1 MKNCIYCNHS
11 NQDDALVC
19 ESCNKS
25 LNSPSEE
32 FFSKSDFLE
41 NQKVENSQDSNLL
54 LNKITT
60 SSFEW
65 LEKKELSYSR
75 LKKGDSFH
83 EYKIVLILHKGEL
96 SNTYLIQDKDGKQF
110 TLYIF
115 PFYFQF
121 DEELFFEPINEYQK
135 KIKKSLFIILDKGKE
150 NDYYYAITSFTEGR
164 SLSQIM
170 QAKKERNETFRL
182 KHAYTLVAQI
192 AMQLQPLHP
201 HFPHT
206 MIHPEHIVITKDG
219 DVFLIDFAFFLNI
232 SLANRIRESVTSGF
246 QDFIAPELNNPSKTT
261 QHLSDIYSLGI
272 LLYWLLTSRTPQED
286 FKLPKTQNDDMT
298 LALRIF
304 LEKAFSPDPI
314 NRFESIREFSDN
326 LKELLNDNPTAIT
339 QQEPELEELEEIEE
353 KDTPPSLNTPPQLTA
368 APPQFKKPPQ
378 FKPQSIKSKKL
389 DIPIRK
395 EENEFD
401 TFKAS
406 KGDVTLGELDEVE
419 RWLFVKNDIEFGPVN
434 AKKIRELVEVGEL
447 TPDSIIKTLTHPIE
461 KKKLSEFDIFKN
473 FLKDWSLKQSEKEF
487 ELQIVKDKKKKKII
501 LAIALLL
508 LIAGGLVV
516 FKISTTKND
525 KKYVHKSLDEM
536 KSEKTVITAKDTDS
550 NDENSENIEE
560 KNSDDS
566 KGKKG
571 KRKKKR
577 VVKKKKIVDGKE
589 VTVEVE
595 VNDEEEMKKMFAEN
609 EKENTDVANVSFAK
623 NNQNAVNLS
632 NEEILKTINK
642 YKGSIIS
649 CFEQEYSR
657 TGYLPPKVEV
667 SYDIRTDGK
676 IYNVFI
682 NHPEYKNKK
691 GKLNGCVIKVF
702 QSIKFPPLTSLRR
715 GTFPLEFEVE

>member
-11 NQDDALVC
+11 NVDDALVC
-19 ESCNKS
+19 ESCNKP
-25 LNSPSEE
+25 LNSSKEE
-32 FFSKSDFLE
+32 IFSNNDFLKSSTTE
-41 NQKVENSQDSNLL
+41 NTQDSSSI

-60 SSFEW
+60 SFEW

-83 EYKIVLILHKGEL
+83 NFKIELVLHRGKL
-96 SNTYLIQDKDGKQF
+96 SNRYLVKNDNGEHF

-121 DEELFFEPINEYQK
+121 DEDLFFEPINEYQK
-135 KIKKSLFIILDKGKE
+135 KVKKSLFMIIDKGKE
-150 NDYYYAITSFTEGR
+150 SDYYYAITSYMEGR

-182 KHAYTLVAQI
+182 KHAYSLVAQI
-192 AMQLQPLHP
+192 AMQLQHLHP

-206 MIHPEHIVITKDG
+206 MIHPEHIVITKEG
-219 DVFLIDFAFFLNI
+219 DVFLIDFSFYLNI

-246 QDFIAPELNNPSKTT
+246 QDFIAPELNHPSKSI

-272 LLYWLLTSRTPQED
+272 LLYWLLTGRTPQED

-314 NRFESIREFSDN
+314 NRFESIKEFSEN
-326 LKELLNDNPTAIT
+326 LKELINDNPSAVI
-339 QQEPELEELEEIEE
+339 QQEPEVEEIEDIE
-353 KDTPPSLNTPPQLTA
+353 TKDTPPTLTTPPQIT
-368 APPQFKKPPQ
+368 APPQFKKPPT

-389 DIPIRK
+389 DIPVK
-395 EENEFD
+395 KQENEFD
-401 TFKAS
+401 SFKAT

-434 AKKIRELVEVGEL
+434 ARKIRELVEIGEL

-487 ELQIVKDKKKKKII
+487 ELQIIKDKKKKKII
-501 LAIALLL
+501 LAVAFFL
-508 LIAGGLVV
+508 LIIGGVAI
-516 FKISTTKND
+516 FKITTGQKE

-536 KSEKTVITAKDTDS
+536 KEDKTVITASES
-550 NDENSENIEE
+550 NENSEDEKIENE
-560 KNSDDS
+560 NETDDLKNK
-566 KGKKG
+566 KGKK
-571 KRKKKR
+571 
-577 VVKKKKIVDGKE
+577 KKKKTIKKRKVVDGKE
-589 VTVEVE
+589 VVEEVE
-595 VNDEEEMKKMFAEN
+595 VNDEEELKKAFTEN
-609 EKENTDVANVSFAK
+609 EKENTDVANVSFT
-623 NNQNAVNLS
+623 NNKDAVNLS
-632 NEEILKTINK
+632 DEEILKTINK
-642 YKGSIIS
+642 HKGSIIK
-649 CFEQEYSR
+649 CFEQEFDR
-657 TGYLPPKVEV
+657 TSYLPPKVEV
-667 SYDIRTDGK
+667 TYDIRTSGK
-676 IYNVFI
+676 IYNVII
-682 NHPEYKNKK
+682 NHPNYRSQK

-702 QSIKFPPLTSLRR
+702 QGIKFPPITALRR
-715 GTFPLEFEVE
+715 GSFPLEFEVE